1 MYKPLALALT
11 PRPRPEQVTREEA
24 ERRILEQDEP
34 YKLEILNR
42 IKSDRITIWHTSKK
56 QVHSKKY
63 RSQARWR
70 KAGGTSNPDPDPDPD
85 LNPALPPAPTPA
97 LTPTP
102 TSTLTLT
109 LTT

>member
-1 MYKPLALALT
+1 M
-11 PRPRPEQVTREEA
+11 TREEA

-70 KAGGTSNPDPDPDPD
+70 KLVVP
-85 LNPALPPAPTPA
+85 
-97 LTPTP
+97 
-102 TSTLTLT
+102 LTLT
-109 LTT
+109 LILTLT

>member
-1 MYKPLALALT
+1 MYTPLALALT

-63 RSQARWR
+63 GPRSIDHRHD
-70 KAGGTSNPDPDPDPD
+70 GGKLVVP
-85 LNPALPPAPTPA
+85 
-97 LTPTP
+97 
-102 TSTLTLT
+102 LTLT
-109 LTT
+109 LILTLT

>member
-1 MYKPLALALT
+1 MRRAWRRIDRGAGRVRAPSPGPT

-56 QVHSKKY
+56 QVLPHSKLHSK
-63 RSQARWR
+63 
-70 KAGGTSNPDPDPDPD
+70 
-85 LNPALPPAPTPA
+85 
-97 LTPTP
+97 
-102 TSTLTLT
+102 
-109 LTT
+109 